1 MNKEPK
7 KYGLLIGVERY
18 ENEELKSLPAAVRDL
33 ALMKS
38 ALTDGL
44 KFDADDIRVLGE
56 SGVVPARSFARA
68 LSEFEGLISEEDT
81 FVLYFSGHGTAEGL
95 CFSDSIVNLQSIVDF
110 VEQLRAKNKIVILD
124 CCYAGNIQLSG
135 RGTLSFEEIVS
146 VFAGRGIAVMASSA
160 ADEKSWLSENKDAS
174 IYTKIAA
181 AAISSR
187 RNIP

>member
-33 ALMKS
+33 ALMKY

-124 CCYAGNIQLSG
+124 
-135 RGTLSFEEIVS
+135 
-146 VFAGRGIAVMASSA
+146 
-160 ADEKSWLSENKDAS
+160 
-174 IYTKIAA
+174 
-181 AAISSR
+181 
-187 RNIP
+187 

>member
-56 SGVVPARSFARA
+56 SGAVPARSFARA

-81 FVLYFSGHGTAEGL
+81 FVLYFGCNGVLFQSFASCIRHHAVCVYLHKALPFRDSAERFDRRYLLLFAFFFTA
-95 CFSDSIVNLQSIVDF
+95 
-110 VEQLRAKNKIVILD
+110 
-124 CCYAGNIQLSG
+124 LS
-135 RGTLSFEEIVS
+135 
-146 VFAGRGIAVMASSA
+146 SS
-160 ADEKSWLSENKDAS
+160 
-174 IYTKIAA
+174 
-181 AAISSR
+181 
-187 RNIP
+187 